1 MATTYQVQY
10 QQVLEDG
17 TVIYINPINDA
28 MDTTV
33 GRLSNGVASKLP
45 GEDKNEMLQETL
57 RNIRAHLY
65 NIKDISA
72 KLRRLSASVT
82 DATDATIPDSSV
94 TYGLHSRLSAA
105 ETSIGNINTSLA
117 GKAPTNHASTAT
129 TYGGGTGEKYGHV
142 KLSDLYASQA
152 NTTGAASSVGAS
164 QLAVYNAYNTL
175 NGAKAPNAHASTAT
189 TYGAGSSANYGHVKT
204 YDITNTTTDPTTST
218 DTAQVATRRALYNI
232 WKRLA
237 DKDSAQD
244 TNIAG
249 KASISH
255 ASTTN
260 SYGVGTTSRY
270 GHLKISNTYNE
281 TSPSESASGVSAA
294 MAASSYALRAAYNS
308 LKTSIAGKAPTSHAS
323 TATTYGIGTASR
335 YGHVKLSDTYT
346 SGQTASNGVGASTK
360 ALYDVYSLVSGLQTT
375 VNTLNSKIRDIYEY
389 HTAADGEVRYKLES
403 GVYLL
408 EVDMD
413 KPVIGIFLVQLHFV
427 NITTSVGFV
436 FIGGGNIL
444 ESPTTVV
451 SPYISQFICMMIHS
465 YNTQKYEK
473 LEFILRNS
481 NHGNINPP
489 PSVKYVTIYGVS
501 II

>member
-375 VNTLNSKIRDIYEY
+375 VNTLNSKIGAYEINLRY
-389 HTAADGEVRYKLES
+389 ATSYRYDADGVLHVTFSNVFIFS
-403 GVYLL
+403 GVLRIVFKTRISTNISIFIDGYLA
-408 EVDMD
+408 
-413 KPVIGIFLVQLHFV
+413 GY
-427 NITTSVGFV
+427 
-436 FIGGGNIL
+436 IGGPGTYNVNTFYVFTDWEEPERIYIFDNATNKIITPAI
-444 ESPTTVV
+444 ES
-451 SPYISQFICMMIHS
+451 ISLHAVF
-465 YNTQKYEK
+465 YN
-473 LEFILRNS
+473 
-481 NHGNINPP
+481 P
-489 PSVKYVTIYGVS
+489 
-501 II
+501 